1 MTRVFFDISL
11 SLDGFEAASNRR
23 PEEPCD
29 DGERLHEGAFGGD
42 ERDRLILVSDGY
54 LDD

>member
-11 SLDGFEAASNRR
+11 SLDGFDAASNLR
-23 PEEPCD
+23 PEELGD
-29 DGERLHEGAFGGD
+29 DGERRHEGAFGGD
-42 ERDRLILVSDGY
+42 ERDRLILVSGGY